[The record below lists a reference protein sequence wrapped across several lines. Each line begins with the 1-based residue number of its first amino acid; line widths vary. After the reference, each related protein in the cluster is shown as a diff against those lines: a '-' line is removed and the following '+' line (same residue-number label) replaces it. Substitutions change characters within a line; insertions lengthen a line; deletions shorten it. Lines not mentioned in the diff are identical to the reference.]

1 MLLSPAY
8 AAESGASDSTADA
21 AVATAAEAQSVKLV
35 FASDKTLTGANG
47 DTVKEIFKS
56 RLDALGYKDYTLTVA
71 DDGSTITVELPAS
84 VQVSHLADY
93 LVQPAAFFR
102 VRRGRQG
109 MADERGSQ
117 AGHEHQG
124 QQGRHRLRR
133 ADADDKGPP
142 EPQGG
147 DRRDR
152 GPRQRQKAVHQ
163 NGRTDHCLSDHFE
176 QNRQQQRQYREQFY

>member
-71 DDGSTITVELPAS
+71 DDGSTITVEFPAS
-84 VQVSHLADY
+84 VQVSHLA
-93 LVQPAAFFR
+93 PT
-102 VRRGRQG
+102 
-109 MADERGSQ
+109 S
-117 AGHEHQG
+117 
-124 QQGRHRLRR
+124 R
-133 ADADDKGPP
+133 AWRA
-142 EPQGG
+142 
-147 DRRDR
+147 
-152 GPRQRQKAVHQ
+152 
-163 NGRTDHCLSDHFE
+163 
-176 QNRQQQRQYREQFY
+176 

>member
-71 DDGSTITVELPAS
+71 DDGSTITVEFPAS

-93 LVQPAAFFR
+93 LVQPAAFAASDADGKVWLTNEDLKQVTSTRGSKDGTGCVVLTLTTLSSIMSRISSLSGSLDRTSARSETTPMR
-102 VRRGRQG
+102 VRSR
-109 MADERGSQ
+109 S
-117 AGHEHQG
+117 
-124 QQGRHRLRR
+124 
-133 ADADDKGPP
+133 
-142 EPQGG
+142 
-147 DRRDR
+147 
-152 GPRQRQKAVHQ
+152 V
-163 NGRTDHCLSDHFE
+163 T
-176 QNRQQQRQYREQFY
+176 